1 MEKPESEIE
10 KETILKSLKSMQ
22 QQLSSLTLLL
32 EASPEDNDLDPVKQ
46 DKLIADLNN
55 QIIEAQ
61 NMHLTSKIESKIDV
75 TKQQISHAT
84 KELKKK
90 FEIFKIVITGGPCAG
105 KTTAITKVADQL
117 REKGY
122 TVFMIPEAA
131 SLIFG
136 GGGDLNLGN
145 YSDKNKIKF
154 QYYLLMLQMYLED
167 LFVGIAATGSNE
179 KIVIISDRGTM
190 DGSAYLSK
198 NLWNTLL
205 HDFDLV
211 VEKIRDHRY
220 DLVIHLSTAADGAE
234 KYYTLVNNQARSET
248 VEFARDIDKN
258 LQEAWIAHPNF
269 VQINNSH
276 FNNFQE
282 KIDSV
287 TKTVYKFLGLPTSV
301 TFYKK
306 FIVANPNNRLSK
318 ILEQQYG
325 IKLHEFQIKDVIFF
339 KEDNAQQL
347 TYFRRRKQNNMTS
360 YIMCEKSVKNNQIFE
375 KRRQVGY
382 REFQNVKNLYAPNK
396 YINKKVRHSFMW
408 NKINFILDTMNVDGI
423 DVSILVIQGFKDKT
437 EIQLPEIIEKNI
449 VKEVSDQIV
458 DLLSELLVQNGGKL
472 IQEIKGK
479 LAMFSE

>member
-1 MEKPESEIE
+1 MKKEESFADKDI
-10 KETILKSLKSMQ
+10 ILKSVKSMQ
-22 QQLSSLTLLL
+22 NQLTALTALL
-32 EASPEDNDLDPVKQ
+32 EEPKNEKNEDVPQ
-46 DKLIADLNN
+46 HEKLISELNN
-55 QIIEAQ
+55 QIVEAQ
-61 NMHLTSKIESKIDV
+61 NLNLQNQIENKIDV
-75 TKQQISHAT
+75 TKQKISHVT

-167 LFVGIAATGSNE
+167 LFAGIAATGSNE
-179 KIVIISDRGTM
+179 KIVIICDRGTM

-205 HDFDLV
+205 HEYDLV

-234 KYYTLVNNQARSET
+234 KYYTLVNNQARSEP
-248 VEFARDIDKN
+248 VEFARAIDKN
-258 LQEAWIAHPNF
+258 LQEAWIKHPNF

-276 FNNFQE
+276 FKSFQD

-287 TKTVYKFLGLPTSV
+287 SKTVLKFLGLPTSV

-306 FIVANPNNRLSK
+306 FLVANPEGKLSL
-318 ILEQQYG
+318 ILEKQYG
-325 IKLHEFQIKDVIFF
+325 IRLHEFEIKDIIFF
-339 KEDNAQQL
+339 KDNGSHEI
-347 TYFRRRKQNNMTS
+347 TYFRKRKQNNMVS
-360 YIMCEKSVKNNQIFE
+360 YIMCEKSVENGKIFE

-382 REFQNVKNLYAPNK
+382 REYQNVKNLYAPNK
-396 YINKKVRHSFMW
+396 YFSKKIRHSFMW

-423 DVSILVIQGFKDKT
+423 DISILVIQGFKNKK
-437 EIQLPEIIEKNI
+437 EVHVPEIIEKNI
-449 VKEVSDQIV
+449 VKEVSDKIV

-472 IQEIKGK
+472 I
-479 LAMFSE
+479 SEVKEQLTNFNE